1 MKAAAVMAVV
11 SGGCMGWV
19 GLGVEGGGERER
31 EKTEAFMTAAA
42 VMAVLSGGCM
52 GWVGVGVEGG
62 GERERER
69 ERNKR

>member
-1 MKAAAVMAVV
+1 M
-11 SGGCMGWV
+11 
-19 GLGVEGGGERER
+19 GVEGGGERER

-62 GERERER
+62 GERERE
-69 ERNKR
+69 KQALITAAAVMAVVSGHCTLST